1 MALLRAFLVCL
12 GIAVF
17 TWLGFRYFPGHTY
30 LQSGTQ
36 IYVPMLERISDRGFL
51 ARDIVATRPHI
62 AFTAY
67 DEITLTLHKAL
78 HVDIEHALVGQQ
90 LLFRAAAM
98 FGVYLLATSAGIPAA
113 FGLLIAAFLNLGT
126 YLAGPAIRLV
136 AYEPVPLAFG
146 FSLILLAL
154 GLLAQRLPLLAGFA
168 AGLAFLYHP
177 PITIPFW
184 GIAFLAMAFGRDA
197 RKRWKPMPL
206 VFCIAC
212 LLLANLAQLQPDMTD
227 SPNLFGTLS
236 KRVMAL
242 QHFRTKWSWV
252 SLWAPSDM
260 WHYGAICILGLWAT
274 SRIWPEIRREIRV
287 FFICLPLWGIVAV
300 PVSYLMLGQLHLA
313 IAPQFQLTQALLYTV
328 ALAMIAGGLAAVR
341 AAQKRRIG
349 ESIGW
354 FLVVLALPVNTRIFD
369 LFLLRSGLEW
379 RRFAVWVALA
389 AIAGLAATFL
399 NRNWLR
405 PISLLVPAA
414 AVFALPMLARV
425 PTPPKLDLT
434 SITELA
440 QWAKKTTW
448 GSSMFLFPDAGRSP
462 FPGIFRALSERALYV
477 DWQSGVHMTYYES
490 FANEWYPRYEQT
502 MDGRFTVVRLENMLA
517 LPIDYYVLHRNHRLA
532 KVKPVFENR
541 EYVVYDAQDLRNE
554 STSLRLGTED

>member
-30 LQSGTQ
+30 LQSDTQ
-36 IYVPMLERISDRGFL
+36 IYVPMLERIADRGFL
-51 ARDIVATRPHI
+51 SRDILATRPHI

-78 HVDIEHALVGQQ
+78 HVDIEQALTGQQ
-90 LLFRAAAM
+90 LLLRAAAM
-98 FGVYLLATSAGIPAA
+98 FGVYLLAISTGIPTA
-113 FGLLIAAFLNLGT
+113 FGLLIAALLNLGA

-136 AYEPVPLAFG
+136 SYEPAPMAFAFG
-146 FSLILLAL
+146 LLLLAL

-177 PITIPFW
+177 PITAPFW
-184 GIAFLAMAFGRDA
+184 CIAFLAMAFDRDA

-212 LLLANLAQLQPDMTD
+212 LLLANLAQLQPDMAD
-227 SPNLFGTLS
+227 GPNLAGTLS

-242 QHFRTKWSWV
+242 QHFRTPYSWV
-252 SLWAPSDM
+252 SLWAPADI
-260 WHYGAICILGLWAT
+260 WHYMAICVLGLWAT
-274 SRIWPEIRREIRV
+274 SRIWPEIRREMGV
-287 FFICLPLWGIVAV
+287 FFICLPLWGIAAV
-300 PVSYLMLGQLHLA
+300 PLSYLMLEQLHLA
-313 IAPQFQLTQALLYTV
+313 IAPQFQPTQALLYTV
-328 ALAMIAGGLAAVR
+328 AVAMIAAGSAAVK
-341 AAQKRRIG
+341 AAQKRRLA

-354 FLVVLALPVNTRIFD
+354 FLVLAALPVNVRIFD
-369 LFLLRSGLEW
+369 LLVPRSGPAW
-379 RRFAVWVALA
+379 REFVVWVLF
-389 AIAGLAATFL
+389 AATAGIATTL
-399 NRNWLR
+399 MNRNWLR
-405 PISLLVPAA
+405 AASLIVPAA
-414 AVFALPMLARV
+414 AVLALPTLAHI
-425 PTPPKLDLT
+425 PAPPKLDMAP
-434 SITELA
+434 ITELA

-477 DWQSGVHMTYYES
+477 DWQSGVQMTYYAS
-490 FANEWYPRYEQT
+490 FAEEWYPRYEAT
-502 MDGRFTVVRLENMLA
+502 MDGRFTVARLENMLS
-517 LPIDYYVLHRNHRLA
+517 LPIDYYVLNRDHALA
-532 KVKPVFENR
+532 KVRPVFENR
-541 EYVVYDAQDLRNE
+541 NYVVYDAQDLRNE

>member
-17 TWLGFRYFPGHTY
+17 TWLGFRSFPGHTY

-36 IYVPMLERISDRGFL
+36 IYVPMLERIADRGFL

-78 HVDIEHALVGQQ
+78 HVDIEHALIGQQ
-90 LLFRAAAM
+90 LLLRAAAM
-98 FGVYLLATSAGIPAA
+98 FGVYLLATSVGIPAA
-113 FGLLIAAFLNLGT
+113 FGLLIAAFLNLGV

-136 AYEPVPLAFG
+136 AYEPVPLAFAFG
-146 FSLILLAL
+146 LILLAL

-177 PITIPFW
+177 PISIPFW

-227 SPNLFGTLS
+227 SSNLFGTLS

-252 SLWAPSDM
+252 SLWAPADM
-260 WHYGAICILGLWAT
+260 WHYAAICVLGLWAT
-274 SRIWPEIRREIRV
+274 SRIWPEIRREMRV
-287 FFICLPLWGIVAV
+287 FFICLPLWGIATV
-300 PVSYLMLGQLHLA
+300 PVSYLMLEQLHLA
-313 IAPQFQLTQALLYTV
+313 ITPQFQPTQALLYTV
-328 ALAMIAGGLAAVR
+328 AIAMIASGVAAVK
-341 AAQKRRIG
+341 AAQKRRIA
-349 ESIGW
+349 EAIGW
-354 FLVVLALPVNTRIFD
+354 FLVVMALPVNARIFD
-369 LFLLRSGLEW
+369 LFLLRNSLAW
-379 RRFAVWVALA
+379 RQFAVWVALA
-389 AIAGLAATFL
+389 VIAGLAATFL

-405 PISLLVPAA
+405 AISLLVPAA
-414 AVFALPMLARV
+414 AVFALPGLARV
-425 PTPPKLDLT
+425 STPPKLDM
-434 SITELA
+434 SQIIDLA
-440 QWAKKTTW
+440 QWARKTTW
-448 GSSMFLFPDAGRSP
+448 GSAMFLFPDAGRST
-462 FPGIFRALSERALYV
+462 FPGAFRALSERAVYV

-490 FANEWYPRYEQT
+490 FANDWYPRYEAT

-517 LPIDYYVLHRNHRLA
+517 LPIDYYVLHRNHALA
-532 KVKPVFENR
+532 DVKPVFENR
-541 EYVVYDAQDLRNE
+541 KYVVYDAQDLRNK
-554 STSLRLGTED
+554 STSLRLGTDD

>member
-12 GIAVF
+12 GIAAF
-17 TWLGFRYFPGHTY
+17 TWFGFRYFPGHTY

-36 IYVPMLERISDRGFL
+36 IYVPMLERIADPGFL
-51 ARDIVATRPHI
+51 ARDSVATRPHI

-90 LLFRAAAM
+90 LLLRAAAM
-98 FGVYLLATSAGIPAA
+98 FGVYLLAISAGVPAA
-113 FGLLIAAFLNLGT
+113 FGLLIAAFLNLGV

-136 AYEPVPLAFG
+136 AYEPVPLTFA

-177 PITIPFW
+177 PITAPFW
-184 GIAFLAMAFGRDA
+184 GIAFLAMAFGHDA

-212 LLLANLAQLQPDMTD
+212 LLLANLAQLQPDTTD
-227 SPNLFGTLS
+227 SLNLFGTLS
-236 KRVMAL
+236 KRAMAL

-252 SLWAPSDM
+252 SLWAPTDI
-260 WHYGAICILGLWAT
+260 WHYAAICVLGLWAT
-274 SRIWPEIRREIRV
+274 SRIWPGIRREMRV
-287 FFICLPLWGIVAV
+287 LFICLPLWGIAAV
-300 PVSYLMLGQLHLA
+300 PVSYLMLEQFHLA
-313 IAPQFQLTQALLYTV
+313 ITPQFQPTQALLYTV
-328 ALAMIAGGLAAVR
+328 AIAMIASGVAAVK
-341 AAQKRRIG
+341 AAQKQRLA
-349 ESIGW
+349 EAIGW
-354 FLVVLALPVNTRIFD
+354 FLAMTALPVNVRIFD
-369 LFLLRSGLEW
+369 LFLLRSALQG
-379 RRFAVWVALA
+379 RQFAVWILLA
-389 AIAGLAATFL
+389 SIAGVATTFL

-405 PISLLVPAA
+405 AISLLVPAA
-414 AVFALPMLARV
+414 AVFALPVLARIS
-425 PTPPKLDLT
+425 TPPKLEMGP
-434 SITELA
+434 ITELA
-440 QWAKKTTW
+440 KWAKKTTW

-477 DWQSGVHMTYYES
+477 DWQSGVQMTYYES

-517 LPIDYYVLHRNHRLA
+517 LPIDYYVLHRNHALA
-532 KVKPVFENR
+532 NVKPVFENGD
-541 EYVVYDAQDLRNE
+541 YVVYDAQDLRNE
-554 STSLRLGTED
+554 STSLRLGTDD